1 MGQRSRRRERATGA
15 EEARGPARRGRAVGP
30 PSGRDAMAERYARG
44 RAKDAEAR
52 AQLEPLREGERP
64 VVLTVAAVAAGV
76 IAAAN
81 IAAALLSNS
90 DHNQLPLAVVQAAV
104 IGAAGVGM
112 WRVKY
117 WAILGFEA
125 LLAIQMLVLFLF
137 LLAVRH
143 LPAALLLVAAI
154 LALGYLFYKLIR
166 VMARVQMPQRRASG
180 PPA

>member
-1 MGQRSRRRERATGA
+1 
-15 EEARGPARRGRAVGP
+15 
-30 PSGRDAMAERYARG
+30 MAERYARG

-52 AQLEPLREGERP
+52 AKLEPLREGERP
-64 VVLTVAAVAAGV
+64 VVLTIAAIAAGV

-81 IAAALLSNS
+81 IAAALLADGDNS
-90 DHNQLPLAVVQAAV
+90 QLPLAIVQAAV
-104 IGAAGVGM
+104 ILAAAVGM

-143 LPAALLLVAAI
+143 LPAALLLIAAI
-154 LALGYLFYKLIR
+154 LALGYLFYRLIR
-166 VMARVQMPQRRASG
+166 IMARVQMPQRPASG